1 MKHLGRTY
9 RVILRS
15 DQHNLSYTVKF
26 TVAVGNDVS
35 TVFFKNKAWQMNDSG
50 YDNELAF
57 PSKEKVSI

>member
-1 MKHLGRTY
+1 
-9 RVILRS
+9 
-15 DQHNLSYTVKF
+15 LSYTEKF

-35 TVFFKNKAWQMNDSG
+35 TVFLKNKAWQMNDSG

>member
-1 MKHLGRTY
+1 
-9 RVILRS
+9 
-15 DQHNLSYTVKF
+15 LSYTEKF